1 MVQPNTTEDLAP
13 ALPASQ
19 EELVRGYLTYL
30 SQTSLLPP
38 LPAAPPPSLT
48 SAVAVPMP
56 TPATQGCSF
65 NWATQGCS
73 FNWASHGTGGALK
86 AKQLTSQQI
95 TTPAVKQKALVNP
108 NTGPLLLRF

>member
-48 SAVAVPMP
+48 SAVAVPTP
-56 TPATQGCSF
+56 TP
-65 NWATQGCS
+65 ATQGCS
-73 FNWASHGTGGALK
+73 FNWASHGTGSALK

-108 NTGPLLLRF
+108 NTGALLLRF